1 MMDET
6 LFWENI
12 DHTNAILH
20 GVKWEC
26 GWNLTTW
33 MKLMTWLDH
42 MEFCELFYVCHLN
55 GIIHEIY
62 QMDES
67 EFCEHKSQC

>member
-6 LFWENI
+6 LFLEKI

-20 GVKWEC
+20 GVKWEH
-26 GWNLTTW
+26 GWNLRTQ

-42 MEFCELFYVCHLN
+42 MEFCELFYGCHLN

-62 QMDES
+62 
-67 EFCEHKSQC
+67 